1 MHRPRHWPWPGK
13 PRMDARAV
21 RRDFPM
27 RSPILFE
34 ACVDS
39 VEGALTAERGG
50 AGRVELCANLPEGG
64 TTPSHGLL
72 AETCARVRIPVQA
85 MVRPRGGDFLY
96 SDLEFAVM
104 RRDLEVARDC
114 GAHGIVCGMLMED
127 GRLDRRR
134 MEELVRLA
142 RPLGVT
148 CHRAFDM
155 TRDPFE
161 ALEDLIALGVERVLT
176 SGQRQTALE
185 GLDLLTKLVQQ
196 ARGRIQVMPGGSIT
210 EFNVAIILK
219 QTRANE
225 VHAYPRT
232 TSKSRMHFQNSAVAM
247 NNARTTAEFTRIE
260 ISLERVQA
268 IVQAIQLAT

>member
-1 MHRPRHWPWPGK
+1 MHSK
-13 PRMDARAV
+13 
-21 RRDFPM
+21 
-27 RSPILFE
+27 ILFE

-39 VEGALTAERGG
+39 AEGALAAERGG

-72 AETCARVRIPVQA
+72 AETCARVRVPVQA
-85 MVRPRGGDFLY
+85 MIRPRDGDFLY
-96 SDLEFAVM
+96 SNLEFAVM
-104 RRDLEVARDC
+104 RRDLAVARDC

-127 GRLDRRR
+127 GRLDRKR
-134 MEELVRLA
+134 MEELVRLS

-161 ALEDLIALGVERVLT
+161 ALEDLIELGVERVLT

-196 ARGRIQVMPGGSIT
+196 SRGRILVMPGGGIT
-210 EFNVAIILK
+210 EFNVAAILK
-219 QTRANE
+219 QTGATE

-232 TSKSRMHFQNSAVAM
+232 TSSSRMVFQNPAVSM
-247 NNARTTAEFTRIE
+247 NSTRNPAEFTRTE

-268 IVQAIQLAT
+268 IVSAMQVVT